1 MDRYDFSDVRA
12 VAPDVIDTIA
22 DLVVARA
29 PFLLIGP
36 PGVGKT
42 MVARRCA
49 GLLSLDEHTARWLTI
64 EFEAAGLHVGSVVAP
79 PFRAPHHTISAAAMR
94 GATQRTHTFAC
105 PIYGSA
111 SAVRSARRI
120 ECTCG
125 NPTITRVGEAA
136 LARGGVLYLDELP
149 EFPTSTIEATREA
162 LDRMGPRRGAHR
174 PLVIASANP
183 CPCGWAGSDVRE
195 CACTGPMMERWAE
208 RLVRAERLLGI
219 ADRVRIP
226 SLIARDLRD
235 APPARSTAE
244 LRAAR
249 GLS

>member
-1 MDRYDFSDVRA
+1 MTRLDFSDVRA
-12 VAPDVIDTIA
+12 IAPDVIDTIA
-22 DLVVARA
+22 DLVIARA

-64 EFEAAGLHVGSVVAP
+64 EYQAVGLQAGAIVDP
-79 PFRAPHHTISAAAMR
+79 PFRAPHHTISAAAVR
-94 GATQRTHTFAC
+94 GATQRQHTYAC

-111 SAVRSARRI
+111 SAVRTARRI
-120 ECTCG
+120 VCTCG
-125 NPTITRVGEAA
+125 HPTITRAGEAA
-136 LARGGVLYLDELP
+136 LARGGVLFLDELP

-183 CPCGWAGSDVRE
+183 CPCGWHGSGVRE

-219 ADRVRIP
+219 ADRVRLP
-226 SLIARDLRD
+226 SIDVRALQGM
-235 APPARSTAE
+235 PPGRSTAE

-249 GLS
+249 GVS